1 MAAPFIG
8 NKLDLEKVM
17 SKLGEMQLNHI
28 WVEAGAKLAGALL
41 QNKLIDEL
49 ILYQAPKLI
58 GAAGQDLFDTMQIEL
73 MDQIIDLRWTDI
85 RQVGD
90 DIKMTALFNH

>member
-1 MAAPFIG
+1 
-8 NKLDLEKVM
+8 
-17 SKLGEMQLNHI
+17 MQLNQI
-28 WVEAGAKLAGALL
+28 WVEAGAKLTGALL

-58 GAAGQDLFDTMQIEL
+58 GGAGQNLFDTLPIEVMNEVVNL
-73 MDQIIDLRWTDI
+73 TWTDI

-90 DIKMTALFNH
+90 DIKMTALINQ